1 MSFARVLPGLAW
13 PRPGISRPGHV
24 NGNASSQNST
34 RMALARPMQLQ
45 QGMLPRTSLDSPIST
60 QALDKPPSA
69 LGARAQRLFR
79 KLYGA
84 LYVWRGPVLKA
95 VVALCAIA
103 ILGWVGISARV
114 GNALA
119 SLSTTPASPS
129 VPRESDTSGDAG
141 RSVEG
146 IGDSHAP
153 SAPLDTAH
161 ASATSSSSNRS
172 MVNAN
177 EGPEES
183 GRHQEARVAVVESA
197 PSIPRS
203 SDAALAGGAQDPS
216 KDFVVDVNRAS
227 AEDFR
232 RLPGIGVRR
241 AQALVALRER
251 LGRFRRVE
259 DLLRVRGIGRKMLQR
274 LRPHLRL
281 DSPDASAPPGL
292 S

>member
-1 MSFARVLPGLAW
+1 
-13 PRPGISRPGHV
+13 
-24 NGNASSQNST
+24 
-34 RMALARPMQLQ
+34 MALARPMQLQ